1 MRTSARIF
9 IVLALLSALTIGFS
23 ASELSDADGSVKIV
37 IDANVI
43 GDDFTCTMSETVE
56 FTCDG
61 TVEDFVEKGNEAFSK
76 TDLNLLT
83 FTMSGFGIY
92 IEYDGNGNAST
103 WYKDGSEWKPIS
115 DASTQYTSGKRLG
128 MNVAH
133 GYISPEEYAT
143 LSPSEQAWWL
153 QTEYPGPW
161 EYMRMMVPA
170 NSEKCGDN
178 LVWTFDPDTETLAIT
193 GSGPM
198 YDYKSSD
205 IRWGGN
211 IIKSVFLP
219 AGVTS
224 IGDFAFFNCGSLQ
237 SISFDDNSQLESIG
251 TYAFSRC
258 TTLQSIDIPDSVTS
272 MGDAAFYYCISLH
285 SVILGDNS
293 NLKSIGDGAF
303 SACKSLQSIDI
314 PASVTSIGSDAFWY
328 CTSLESVKFGDGS
341 QLGSIGND
349 AFEGCASIR
358 SIDIPASVTSIGG
371 FAFYPLHFMVDGTE
385 VEQTASDLAGRY
397 WMGTGDTYLYL
408 TVIPSESYIDS
419 SSDMYRGGDI
429 VTFTLGFTGVED
441 AKSILFTFSCG
452 GSSAEM
458 VGYRWLVPAVIQQF
472 DGLEGIAAWSD
483 AKDIDGGVFEISFR
497 LSEDADEFTLSCDS
511 MINPGD
517 MSFAA
522 SKTIYRQLYIDG
534 DLDDDGLVT
543 SDDAIYLLYSTFLP
557 DRYPLNQDAD
567 FNDDGIVDSD
577 DAVYLL
583 YHTFLP
589 DRYPLHPKSA

>member
-1 MRTSARIF
+1 MDIP
-9 IVLALLSALTIGFS
+9 
-23 ASELSDADGSVKIV
+23 AS
-37 IDANVI
+37 
-43 GDDFTCTMSETVE
+43 
-56 FTCDG
+56 
-61 TVEDFVEKGNEAFSK
+61 
-76 TDLNLLT
+76 
-83 FTMSGFGIY
+83 
-92 IEYDGNGNAST
+92 
-103 WYKDGSEWKPIS
+103 
-115 DASTQYTSGKRLG
+115 
-128 MNVAH
+128 
-133 GYISPEEYAT
+133 
-143 LSPSEQAWWL
+143 
-153 QTEYPGPW
+153 
-161 EYMRMMVPA
+161 
-170 NSEKCGDN
+170 
-178 LVWTFDPDTETLAIT
+178 
-193 GSGPM
+193 
-198 YDYKSSD
+198 
-205 IRWGGN
+205 
-211 IIKSVFLP
+211 
-219 AGVTS
+219 VTS
-224 IGDFAFFNCGSLQ
+224 IGD
-237 SISFDDNSQLESIG
+237 
-251 TYAFSRC
+251 YAFSNC
-258 TTLQSIDIPDSVTS
+258 T
-272 MGDAAFYYCISLH
+272 
-285 SVILGDNS
+285 
-293 NLKSIGDGAF
+293 
-303 SACKSLQSIDI
+303 SLQSIDI
-314 PASVTSIGSDAFWY
+314 PASVASIGD
-328 CTSLESVKFGDGS
+328 
-341 QLGSIGND
+341 
-349 AFEGCASIR
+349 
-358 SIDIPASVTSIGG
+358 

-441 AKSILFTFSCG
+441 VKSILFTFSCG

-511 MINPGD
+511 MLNPGD